1 MSPKRYGK
9 LVLGKWS
16 VLSVS
21 HLNIAVMCFFFF
33 FVMCFLKTA
42 FNHFVCAY
50 AASALGLSPP
60 QGAEISP
67 SPVFFFLCNSWEA
80 YNLYSIVFEEDV
92 R

>member
-21 HLNIAVMCFFFF
+21 HLNIAVMCF
-33 FVMCFLKTA
+33 LKTA

-50 AASALGLSPP
+50 AASALRLSPP
-60 QGAEISP
+60 QGAEISL

-80 YNLYSIVFEEDV
+80 YNLYSIVFEDDV
-92 R
+92 I